1 MTPRN
6 SRLKALL
13 KPSYGP
19 NDLAALADFFAE
31 HGTLELNVKPNG
43 LYSAVTADRVVSFLG
58 YGYTWIRD
66 TIMMT
71 HYQME
76 IGRHSIARTTLAT
89 LRNYFDQH
97 RARFI
102 DIIEGKSD
110 KNDPMQRPHI
120 RFDGNALEEIDET
133 WAHAQNDALGYALWM
148 VFLLAN
154 RGEYRLTEE
163 DCDVFA
169 LFPFYFESVEYWH
182 DRDSGHWEETP
193 KIESSSIGV
202 VVAALEQMR
211 RFLLRQPAPVFRYA
225 GKKVTPA
232 RLDELIARGRE
243 QLARFLPYESPPER
257 LADAALLFLIYPTE
271 AVSGAEADRILDLIR
286 QDLQG
291 EYGIKRYLDDS
302 YWCADYKKLL
312 REEERTVDFSTDLE
326 RRDKLMKPGT
336 EAQWCLFDPIMS
348 VIYGRRY
355 LKTGRS
361 DDLQRQIHYF
371 NRSLAQITPEN
382 FALGGGQCPEAYYIE
397 DSANGAYVPNDHV
410 PLGWTQANLGTAFE
424 YLKRSSRC

>member
-1 MTPRN
+1 M
-6 SRLKALL
+6 
-13 KPSYGP
+13 KPFYRPS
-19 NDLAALADFFAE
+19 DLAGLADFFAK
-31 HGTLELNVKPNG
+31 HGTFELNVKPNG

-71 HYQME
+71 HYQAE
-76 IGRHSIARTTLAT
+76 IGRYAIARTTLAT
-89 LRNYFDQH
+89 LRNYFDKH
-97 RARFI
+97 RYRFI
-102 DIIEGKSD
+102 EIIEGKAD
-110 KNDPMQRPHI
+110 KNDPMRRPHI
-120 RFDGNALEEIDET
+120 RFDGNTLEEIDEP

-154 RGEYRLTEE
+154 RGEYPLTAK

-169 LFPFYFESVEYWH
+169 LFPFYFERIEYWH
-182 DRDSGHWEETP
+182 DLDSGHWEETP

-211 RFLLRQPAPVFRYA
+211 RFLSSQPAAAFRHA

-232 RLDELIARGRE
+232 QLDELIARGRE
-243 QLARFLPYESPPER
+243 QLARLLPYESPPER
-257 LADAALLFLIYPTE
+257 LADAALLFLIYPAET
-271 AVSGAEADRILDLIR
+271 VSDADADRILDMIR
-286 QDLQG
+286 RDLQG
-291 EYGIKRYLDDS
+291 EYGIRRYSGDS

-312 REEERTVDFSTDLE
+312 REEERTADFSKDLE

-336 EAQWCLFDPIMS
+336 EAQWCIFDPIVS

-371 NRSLAQITPEN
+371 NRSLAQITPED

-397 DSANGAYVPNDHV
+397 DSANGVYVPNDHV

-424 YLKRSSRC
+424 YLKRSLRC